1 MDISQIRN
9 FSIIAHI
16 DHGKTTLTDRLLRI
30 TNTVS
35 VRDMSD
41 RMLDSNPIEQERGV
55 TIKLAPVTMNYS
67 VDNHPY
73 TLNLIDTPGHVDFAY
88 EVERSLAA
96 CEAAI
101 LLIDASQG
109 VQAQT
114 VAHTYKAVDLG
125 LHIIPILN
133 KIDLKSAEIEKTTK
147 ELYDVFGFTK
157 EEISSL
163 SAKSGQKVEDLL
175 KRIVKEVPPPKG
187 NPKDLTRALVFN
199 STFDSHLGVIAFVRI
214 MDGSINSKDP
224 LYLLQSQK
232 ELEIK
237 EMGIF
242 SPGRIQKD
250 TLQTGQVGYI
260 ATGLKDI
267 KDLRVGD
274 TLTINQPSLKSS
286 TPLPGYQPP
295 KHTVYADLYPAEES
309 NYHELK
315 DAIEKLSLT
324 DASLSTSTVHSSVL
338 GSGFRLGFLGVFHI
352 EITKERLF
360 REQGVSTILTNP
372 TVEYHVTT
380 TSGEELIIQN
390 PNDLPDPSTIEAI
403 KEPMTKT
410 TIICPENYIGGV
422 MDLLQKKRGIY
433 LNTQYLGGR
442 AQVIYNLPLAEL
454 ISGLFDEL
462 KSISQG
468 YATLDYELI
477 DHAPVNAVKLKIL
490 LNQEEVLPLSRIVVS
505 SQAEYIGR
513 KLVAEIKE
521 LLPRHVFAVPIQAAI
536 GGKVVARETKPASR
550 KDVTAKLYGGDRT
563 RRDKLLKK
571 QKKGKK
577 RLAAFGKVNIP
588 DDVLTKLATL

>member
-1 MDISQIRN
+1 MNQKHIRN

-16 DHGKTTLTDRLLRI
+16 DHGKTTLTDKLLQF

-35 VRDMSD
+35 EREISD

-55 TIKLAPVTMNYS
+55 TIKLAPVTMDYQFGEQN
-67 VDNHPY
+67 Y

-96 CEAAI
+96 CEAAV

-125 LHIIPILN
+125 LNILPVLN
-133 KIDLKSAEIEKTTK
+133 KIDLDSAEIEKTTK
-147 ELYDVFGFTK
+147 ELKQVFGFNK
-157 EEISSL
+157 EEISTL
-163 SAKSGQKVEDLL
+163 SAKSGKGIEGLFSRV
-175 KRIVKEVPPPKG
+175 IKEVPCPNGKENDP
-187 NPKDLTRALVFN
+187 TRALVFN
-199 STFDSHLGVIAFVRI
+199 STYDSHLGVIAFVRI
-214 MDGSINSKDP
+214 VDGELNSDQP
-224 LYLLQSQK
+224 LFLTQAEK
-232 ELEIK
+232 HLEIK

-242 SPGRIQKD
+242 KPKRTPKHN
-250 TLQTGQVGYI
+250 LPTGSVGYI

-274 TLTINQPSLKSS
+274 TITVDEKQKT

-295 KHTVYADLYPAEES
+295 KHTVYADLYPAENS
-309 NYHELK
+309 SFHDLK
-315 DAIEKLSLT
+315 DAVEKLSLT
-324 DASLSTSTVHSSVL
+324 DAALTTKTVHSPIL
-338 GSGFRLGFLGVFHI
+338 GSGFRLGFLGVFHV

-372 TVEYHVTT
+372 TVEYLVTL
-380 TSGEELIIQN
+380 TSDEELVIQN
-390 PNDLPDPSTIEAI
+390 PNELPDPSEIKQI

-410 TIICPENYIGGV
+410 TVISPESYMGGV
-422 MDLLQKKRGIY
+422 MDLLQQHRGIY
-433 LNTQYLGGR
+433 QDTQYIGGR
-442 AQVIYNLPLAEL
+442 AQLTYKLPLSEL

-462 KSISQG
+462 KSASSG

-477 DHAPVNAVKLKIL
+477 NPEPVEAVKLKVL
-490 LNQEEVLPLSRIVVS
+490 LNHEEILPLSRIVVKQKV
-505 SQAEYIGR
+505 SQIGR

-521 LLPRHVFAVPIQAAI
+521 LLPRHAFAVPIQAAI
-536 GGKVVARETKPASR
+536 GGKVIARETKPASR

-577 RLAAFGKVNIP
+577 RLAQFGRVSIP
-588 DDVLTKLATL
+588 DEILTKIATIQ

>member
-67 VDNHPY
+67 VNNHPY

-175 KRIVKEVPPPKG
+175 NRIVKEVPPPAG
-187 NPKDLTRALVFN
+187 NPNDLTRALVFN

-214 MDGSINSKDP
+214 IDGSISNKDP

-232 ELEIK
+232 DLEIK

-242 SPGRIQKD
+242 SPGRIQKN

-260 ATGLKDI
+260 ATGLKNI

-274 TLTINQPSLKSS
+274 TLTVNQPSLKSS

-390 PNDLPDPSTIEAI
+390 PNDLPDPSTIKTI

-505 SQAEYIGR
+505 SQADFIGR

-536 GGKVVARETKPASR
+536 GGKVIARETKPASR